1 MKDEEPFHHAL
12 YVGKR
17 KESGSSSCSW
27 PFLWSKYSPS
37 TNSPPFFSYYYGK
50 CENFFDWVYTKE
62 GWWSL
67 KKIQIKMLTCK
78 LRMNPKKWSITN
90 LSVKICHHNN
100 QGVYGSGIEKYLHTL
115 GTSDFKFSIGTDGS
129 GSQRPR
135 KLDRILD
142 CEILRVDGLWY
153 LLNLHQWQCTPWQQ
167 GEQTSKRCVP
177 AAPHKNLSNTIMP
190 NLNPLQESYNTL
202 TLMNM
207 P

>member
-1 MKDEEPFHHAL
+1 MLYMLEKEKKVDQVHAHDLSYGPNILPQLIPHHFSLTTMAS
-12 YVGKR
+12 VR
-17 KESGSSSCSW
+17 N
-27 PFLWSKYSPS
+27 FLI
-37 TNSPPFFSYYYGK
+37 
-50 CENFFDWVYTKE
+50 EYTQKE

-67 KKIQIKMLTCK
+67 KKIQIKMLTCT
-78 LRMNPKKWSITN
+78 LRMNPKKRSITN

-100 QGVYGSGIEKYLHTL
+100 QGVYDSGIEKYLHTL